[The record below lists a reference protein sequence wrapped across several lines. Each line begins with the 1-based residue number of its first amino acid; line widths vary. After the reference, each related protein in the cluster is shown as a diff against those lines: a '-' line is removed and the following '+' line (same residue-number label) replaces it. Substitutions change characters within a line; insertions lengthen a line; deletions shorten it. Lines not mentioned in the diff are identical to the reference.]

1 VFTVRLYEPADEG
14 GLVRCRTLSFL
25 DSAFSIRVD
34 DDVLYG
40 KQL

>member
-1 VFTVRLYEPADEG
+1 VFTVRTYEPADEVG
-14 GLVRCRTLSFL
+14 SVRCRALSFL
-25 DSAFSIRVD
+25 DSAFCVHVH